1 MQILEHGLECFWTP
15 SAQPKK
21 CQFSM
26 HFMVG
31 NRRWVPLTGDQI
43 CFILEDKLYL
53 QQKHTTVEPLFSKTT
68 KRHLRDRRMYP
79 LKRGLN
85 RSQFIDCP
93 PKKVAVEERL
103 PFLESGGRRWRF
115 DCITASKNLSRF
127 QSHKVPQAKGHF
139 DYEQSPFFL
148 RDSRASE
155 TRKRVKITPR
165 EKRRQAWGDFHARS
179 RFDRS
184 TIPEG
189 KWGLLVVQGH
199 FDSFQR
205 FITSKVWNRPF
216 RNIVYFFQK
225 DRAEQ
230 VFNCRVDL
238 QQVCTPSEYRFS
250 FLFWSFVNKKMC

>member
-1 MQILEHGLECFWTP
+1 M
-15 SAQPKK
+15 
-21 CQFSM
+21 
-26 HFMVG
+26 
-31 NRRWVPLTGDQI
+31 
-43 CFILEDKLYL
+43 
-53 QQKHTTVEPLFSKTT
+53 
-68 KRHLRDRRMYP
+68 
-79 LKRGLN
+79 
-85 RSQFIDCP
+85 SQFIDCP

-115 DCITASKNLSRF
+115 DSITASKNLSRF

-139 DYEQSPFFL
+139 DYEQSPLFL

-155 TRKRVKITPR
+155 TRKRLKITPR

-179 RFDRS
+179 RFAPS
-184 TIPEG
+184 TIPEE
-189 KWGLLVVQGH
+189 KWGPLVVQGH

-205 FITSKVWNRPF
+205 FITSKFWNRPF

-238 QQVCTPSEYRFS
+238 LQVYTPSEYRFS
-250 FLFWSFVNKKMC
+250 FLFWSFVTKKMC